1 MCATR
6 TMTRFASDSWRHAL
20 RMKLASLG
28 LVALHALV
36 FRGPVYKKLGDMDK
50 FGKATG
56 VAKLADLKGRPI
68 AIAAGCRKCPAFGIC
83 PLKGVIGD
91 YRKEDDAPA
100 SGAPKKPAKSPARPE

>member
-1 MCATR
+1 MGFAVRSAALETP
-6 TMTRFASDSWRHAL
+6 MTL
-20 RMKLASLG
+20 C
-28 LVALHALV
+28 
-36 FRGPVYKKLGDMDK
+36 
-50 FGKATG
+50 
-56 VAKLADLKGRPI
+56 PI